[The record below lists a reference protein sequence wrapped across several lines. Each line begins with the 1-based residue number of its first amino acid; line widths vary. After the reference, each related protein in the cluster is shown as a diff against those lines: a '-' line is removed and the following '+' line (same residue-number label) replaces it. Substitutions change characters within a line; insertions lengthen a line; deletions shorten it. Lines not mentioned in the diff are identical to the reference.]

1 MSGHAK
7 HRISYTSFSALADR
21 WQTQIYVS
29 TMAAYTNTLYSAR
42 TVVHSMAEPHV
53 TIAQRVHVPRF
64 YRQLGCRIFRWGK
77 SVTFVSRV
85 RLFFSP
91 LPPSSIFSI
100 FFSLFFFFYPFGF
113 IFFSLSFFFFFFPPR
128 FPASRLTIYRKP

>member
-85 RLFFSP
+85 RLFFFSP
-91 LPPSSIFSI
+91 PPPPSSI
-100 FFSLFFFFYPFGF
+100 SLFSSPFFFLPFW
-113 IFFSLSFFFFFFPPR
+113 IYFFFPFLSFFFSFFRLGSPR
-128 FPASRLTIYRKP
+128 HD